1 MQYCLVPCT
10 LLDYTIHSPSE
21 LYCFAY
27 KCVTLYT
34 ICVLNYTYVTV
45 QYLIRM
51 RRLKL
56 KVSKKLVPLNTK
68 IETREKRREA
78 KALVAARV
86 ETAVEK
92 ELLER
97 LKKGTVRA

>member
-1 MQYCLVPCT
+1 MLDITPPLLYHTT
-10 LLDYTIHSPSE
+10 LPSM
-21 LYCFAY
+21 
-27 KCVTLYT
+27 
-34 ICVLNYTYVTV
+34 

-51 RRLKL
+51 RKLKL
-56 KVSKKLVPLNTK
+56 KVSKKLVPLKTK
-68 IETREKRREA
+68 IERRETRREA

-97 LKKGTVRA
+97 LQKGTVRVDGHMLVT

>member
-1 MQYCLVPCT
+1 M
-10 LLDYTIHSPSE
+10 
-21 LYCFAY
+21 
-27 KCVTLYT
+27 
-34 ICVLNYTYVTV
+34 
-45 QYLIRM
+45 
-51 RRLKL
+51 

>member
-1 MQYCLVPCT
+1 MSY
-10 LLDYTIHSPSE
+10 
-21 LYCFAY
+21 AY
-27 KCVTLYT
+27 AS
-34 ICVLNYTYVTV
+34 V

-68 IETREKRREA
+68 IERREKRREA

-97 LKKGTVRA
+97 LQKGTVRV